1 MSMYSN
7 PSSDV
12 EDDDVIGDED
22 DVDDEELIRLVDQV
36 TNEETASL
44 TDEPI
49 TVEEKVLAADGSKSR
64 VIDDGDDR
72 ASSELPEED
81 ASGEPSDMF
90 KLVLAGNAAVGKSS
104 FILRLCKNKFYSAL
118 NATLGEF
125 FYSIQNLFYPIKNVL
140 LQSKQFDWLKFKK
153 TFEIDPIDDS
163 FAATTEFQR
172 FKKKS
177 SREIFFC
184 NREL

>member
-1 MSMYSN
+1 M
-7 PSSDV
+7 
-12 EDDDVIGDED
+12 
-22 DVDDEELIRLVDQV
+22 
-36 TNEETASL
+36 
-44 TDEPI
+44 
-49 TVEEKVLAADGSKSR
+49 
-64 VIDDGDDR
+64 
-72 ASSELPEED
+72 PEED

>member
-1 MSMYSN
+1 MKTFVLELIVVKVFSPSSSNQMSMYSN

-12 EDDDVIGDED
+12 DDDDVIGDED

-49 TVEEKVLAADGSKSR
+49 TVEEKVLAADESKSR
-64 VIDDGDDR
+64 VIDDR

-118 NATLGEF
+118 NL
-125 FYSIQNLFYPIKNVL
+125 SLIHI
-140 LQSKQFDWLKFKK
+140 
-153 TFEIDPIDDS
+153 
-163 FAATTEFQR
+163 
-172 FKKKS
+172 
-177 SREIFFC
+177 
-184 NREL
+184 